1 MSIPADADWSDRART
16 ALAGY
21 SEPLL
26 RSVAARLVKP
36 RANQPVEDVL
46 DKLVA
51 AQTNAPVIDR
61 RVRELPPEC
70 RKLLAL
76 IGLSRQQRWKV
87 AHLITLLAALDHA
100 EGFAPVQALLETG
113 LLFPDWGD
121 APLDDFAAVA
131 SGVVF
136 AHPAVSARARGEDL
150 GLPDLAVEPPTG
162 AVRVSDGLEWP
173 LRLAV
178 LWQSVGAAPVRVTQ
192 ASTLFK
198 RDQTRLQ
205 TDPLLSAAPADSF
218 APVPDAGVLAL
229 YWASAVGLL
238 AHAEDELR
246 AERVG
251 EWWGTALAPLQIRLF
266 AALPLVESWD
276 ALAGYA
282 PSDTGLSQTPTV
294 GFLCLL
300 LLRQG
305 WVDPA
310 DAAAWLWSHHPSW
323 AGTLP
328 AAAEKDRGAGWVK
341 GFYGVAY
348 MLGLIEA
355 SGTPPAQP
363 VPRLGNGRGVGDEL
377 VRLSPLGRHL
387 LAGEP
392 EPSPPPAFPQ
402 TLMVQPN
409 AEVLAYRQGLTPAL
423 VMGLSRFAT
432 WKGIGPAC
440 TLELN
445 PEQTY
450 RGLESGL
457 TSADIV
463 QTLNRHGM
471 RPVPAAVAD
480 LLQRWANKRERITV
494 YSSAVLVEFPSPAD
508 LDAAVSRGIVSVK
521 LTDRVGMTGDGKEP
535 SMSQLRQTG
544 NRDYEAK
551 PQKCVTVGDD
561 GVTLTIDAAQ
571 ADLLLEAE
579 IARFAEPLASDI
591 PSVRRFRLTPPSL
604 RRALD
609 QGMAVADI
617 DTWFVDRTGASLS
630 PAGRLFLVGPVL
642 PPPAVGVR
650 LVVEFANADV
660 TDGVMQWPDTRSLV
674 AQRLGPLAVAV
685 DEANLEAFRAAL
697 QEVGVTIG

>member
-1 MSIPADADWSDRART
+1 MSIPADPDWSDRARA
-16 ALAGY
+16 ALSGY

-36 RANQPVEDVL
+36 RANQPVDDVL

-76 IGLSRQQRWKV
+76 IGLSRQPRWKV

-100 EGFAPVQALLETG
+100 EGFAPVQTLLEAG
-113 LLFPDWGD
+113 LLFPDRGD

-131 SGVVF
+131 SGAVF
-136 AHPAVSARARGEDL
+136 AHPTVAARARGEDL
-150 GLPDLAVEPPTG
+150 GLPDLSVESPGSPG
-162 AVRVSDGLEWP
+162 RISDGLEWP
-173 LRLAV
+173 LRLATV
-178 LWQSVGAAPVRVTQ
+178 WQGVWASPVRVTQ
-192 ASTLFK
+192 ANSLFK

-229 YWASAVGLL
+229 FWAKAVGLL
-238 AHAEDELR
+238 ARADDELG
-246 AERVG
+246 ANPFPPT
-251 EWWGTALAPLQIRLF
+251 WGGALAPLQIQLF
-266 AALPLVESWD
+266 AAMPLVEAWD

-282 PSDTGLSQTPTV
+282 PSDSGLSQTPTV

-300 LLRQG
+300 LLRRG
-305 WVDPA
+305 WTDPA
-310 DAAAWLWSHHPSW
+310 EIASWLWSHHPSW
-323 AGTLP
+323 AGALP
-328 AAAEKDRGAGWVK
+328 KAAEKDRGAEWVR
-341 GFYGVAY
+341 GFFGVAY

-355 SGTPPAQP
+355 AG
-363 VPRLGNGRGVGDEL
+363 EH

-392 EPSPPPAFPQ
+392 EPPPAPAFPQ

-423 VMGLSRFAT
+423 VAGLSRFAA

-457 TSADIV
+457 TSADII
-463 QTLNRHGM
+463 QTLNRHGV
-471 RPVPAAVAD
+471 RPVPPSVAD
-480 LLQRWANKRERITV
+480 LLQRWANKRERISV
-494 YSSAVLVEFPSPAD
+494 YSSAVLVEFPSPAE

-535 SMSQLRQTG
+535 ALSQLRLIG

-579 IARFAEPLASDI
+579 IVRFAEPLPGDI
-591 PSVRRFRLTPPSL
+591 PSVRRFRLTPVSL

-617 DTWFVDRTGASLS
+617 DTWFVDRTGGSLS

-642 PPPAVGVR
+642 PAPTVGVR
-650 LVVEFANADV
+650 LVVEFANPDV
-660 TDGVMQWPDTRSLV
+660 ADGVMQWPDTRSLV
-674 AQRLGPLAVAV
+674 AQRLGPLAVTI
-685 DEANLEAFRAAL
+685 DEANLDAFRAAL
-697 QEVGVTIG
+697 AEAGVTIG